1 MLKIAT
7 ENLRPKKLINCPD
20 VLIALMYRSWH
31 SDPNERP
38 TLLFIKKI
46 LRLLLN
52 ILPKNKQEYSEEIV
66 SEVKKQCTNDLNSL
80 EKYLPYEPRLN
91 NDKSINIYCHHL
103 KKMQNIV
110 DIKQDI
116 SKLRQEVNEYSK
128 QNDARYDYHEELLT
142 ENQKLQEQ
150 IKKLREQKKENSDLI

>member
-1 MLKIAT
+1 L
-7 ENLRPKKLINCPD
+7 
-20 VLIALMYRSWH
+20 YRSWH
-31 SDPNERP
+31 SNPNERP

-52 ILPKNKQEYSEEIV
+52 VLPKNKQEYSEEMI
-66 SEVKKQCTNDLNSL
+66 SEVKKQCSNDLNSL

-91 NDKSINIYCHHL
+91 NEKSMNIYCQHL

-116 SKLRQEVNEYSK
+116 SKLKQEVNEYSK

-150 IKKLREQKKENSDLI
+150 IKKLREQNHH